1 MSTIA
6 FPAIS
11 RLPRELQFG
20 IVWNT
25 QVFSSPLTQSVS
37 TVEIPGARWKA
48 QFRLADF
55 EEADATL
62 VQVML
67 MQLRGRVNRLALYNL
82 ARPLPRGTI
91 AGTPLV
97 NGASQTGTSLAIDGC
112 TVGTTLKKGDFFSV
126 NGELKMATADS
137 TVNGSGQMTLTFE
150 PPLRA
155 APDDNDAITTTRPTA
170 LFMLESD
177 EQMWSTK
184 PGVRTDFTISLIED
198 ITA

>member
-1 MSTIA
+1 MTTIS

-11 RLPRELQFG
+11 RLPREFSFG
-20 IVWNT
+20 VVWNT

-37 TVEIPGARWKA
+37 TVEIPGARWKM
-48 QFRLADF
+48 QFRLANF
-55 EEADATL
+55 EEADAAL

-82 ARPLPRGTI
+82 ARRTPRGTL

-97 NGASQTGTSLAIDGC
+97 AGASQTGASLAIDGC
-112 TVGTTLKKGDFFSV
+112 TAGTTLLKGDMFAV
-126 NGELKMATADS
+126 NGELKMVCADATAD
-137 TVNGSGQMTLTFE
+137 GSGTMTVTFE
-150 PPLRA
+150 PPLRSSPA
-155 APDDNDAITTTRPTA
+155 DNAPITTSQPTA

-184 PGVRTDFTISLIED
+184 PGVRSDFTISLIED